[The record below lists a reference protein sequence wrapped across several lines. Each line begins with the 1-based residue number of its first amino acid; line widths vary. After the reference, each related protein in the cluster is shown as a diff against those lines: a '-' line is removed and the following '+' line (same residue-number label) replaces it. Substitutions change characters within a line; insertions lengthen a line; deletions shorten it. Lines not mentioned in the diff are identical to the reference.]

1 MDGEVRLRNCVAE
14 RERGRGV
21 LFFEGSAMNSD
32 VEMED
37 RLTLK
42 PPPRRR
48 FWAISPSVVFFRGR
62 RRVVLASIDRLC
74 ITTLVESIQPK
85 DRRPSV
91 GMKCHTSLSEALCI
105 LDVLALPSSVLAQFL
120 LCRQKRVGGHAPVDP
135 FFFFL
140 FC

>member
-42 PPPRRR
+42 PPPPILGN
-48 FWAISPSVVFFRGR
+48 FSV
-62 RRVVLASIDRLC
+62 RRVFSGKASCRVSLDR
-74 ITTLVESIQPK
+74 S
-85 DRRPSV
+85 
-91 GMKCHTSLSEALCI
+91 ALHND
-105 LDVLALPSSVLAQFL
+105 L
-120 LCRQKRVGGHAPVDP
+120 G
-135 FFFFL
+135 
-140 FC
+140 

>member
-42 PPPRRR
+42 PPPPILGN
-48 FWAISPSVVFFRGR
+48 FAV
-62 RRVVLASIDRLC
+62 RRVFSGKEGVVSC
-74 ITTLVESIQPK
+74 
-85 DRRPSV
+85 
-91 GMKCHTSLSEALCI
+91 
-105 LDVLALPSSVLAQFL
+105 
-120 LCRQKRVGGHAPVDP
+120 
-135 FFFFL
+135 
-140 FC
+140 